1 MEFHEKLQEL
11 RKRRGLTQEELAED
25 LYVSRTAISKWESGR
40 GYPNIDSLKEISKF
54 FSVSIDDLL
63 SGEKL
68 ISIAEK
74 ENKSNIRTL
83 CDLIFGMADVS
94 FFMLIVLPLYPNLVD
109 GFIYSVNLL
118 NYSQTTDINLKIY
131 WIIFLLLFI
140 AGLVKIIMIKINR
153 DKCIAVIT
161 DFSFIINIIIVLY
174 LSLTR
179 QVYAIIISFFILMI
193 KAAVFIK
200 KIKENNM

>member
-1 MEFHEKLQEL
+1 MEFNEKLQEL
-11 RKRRGLTQEELAED
+11 RKSKSLTQEELAEV
-25 LYVSRTAISKWESGR
+25 LCVSRAAVAKWESGR
-40 GYPNIDSLKEISKF
+40 GLPSIDSIKDISEF

-63 SGEKL
+63 SGEKIL
-68 ISIAEK
+68 SLAERESK
-74 ENKSNIRTL
+74 IRIQSFCELLLGIT
-83 CDLIFGMADVS
+83 DLFAV
-94 FFMLIVLPLYPNLVD
+94 LLVVLPLYPNEIN

-140 AGLVKIIMIKINR
+140 AGLVKIIMIKINWN
-153 DKCIAVIT
+153 KCIAAIT